1 MAPVGCSSHSL
12 AVICTFLFI
21 WKRTKGDLSYVENCL
36 TLVSI
41 SCNRYDSARLTGV
54 SLATSREDKN
64 RGFSNPL
71 GSVAMLMKNHTIL
84 IVDDVSK
91 RRLQLKSM
99 LLSREDLVFEAET
112 AEAAWVQMELNPA
125 TLIITETDLP
135 TRSGL
140 YLLQKV
146 KQRYPETEVILT
158 THNASS
164 FNLLQALRHGAF
176 DFIVRP
182 IDTSEILFNVVD
194 RAFAQIDLRLQNQVL
209 LAELEHRNQ
218 ELLQSLTMMTALS
231 EAIETINSAIE
242 VGDLLGRLLDTALDT
257 LHAKRGLLA
266 LIHANS
272 GSHFGIKVSRGISAD
287 FAQKHTEKLPEGLLF
302 DIAQSG
308 SPLVV
313 SDQLPTYM
321 TDRITKNEQPLVAE
335 PGLLSV
341 PLYLRDRSIGVMI
354 LFGHADNTPFT
365 DQNLQFLVQLTHH
378 AAIAL
383 EKSGIIHQ
391 LKRQV
396 KNDKG

>member
-1 MAPVGCSSHSL
+1 
-12 AVICTFLFI
+12 
-21 WKRTKGDLSYVENCL
+21 
-36 TLVSI
+36 
-41 SCNRYDSARLTGV
+41 
-54 SLATSREDKN
+54 
-64 RGFSNPL
+64 
-71 GSVAMLMKNHTIL
+71 MLMKNHTIL
-84 IVDDVSK
+84 IVDDITK
-91 RRLQLKSM
+91 RRRQLKTM
-99 LLSREDLVFEAET
+99 LLTRDDLVLEAET
-112 AEAAWVQMELNPA
+112 AEDAWEQMKLNPA

-164 FNLLQALRHGAF
+164 FNLLQALRHDAF

-194 RAFAQIDLRLQNQVL
+194 RAFAQIDLRVQNQAL
-209 LAELEHRNQ
+209 LAELEHRNK
-218 ELLQSLTMMTALS
+218 EMLQSLIMMTALS

-242 VGDLLGRLLDTALDT
+242 VSDLLGRLLDTALDT
-257 LHAKRGLLA
+257 LQAKRGLLA
-266 LIHANS
+266 LIRANS
-272 GSHFGIKVSRGISAD
+272 GSHFGIKMSRGISAD
-287 FAQKHTEKLPEGLLF
+287 FAQEHTEKLPEGLLL

-313 SDQLPTYM
+313 SDQLPAYM
-321 TDRITKNEQPLVAE
+321 TDRVTMDEQHLVAD

-341 PLYLRDRSIGVMI
+341 PLYLRDRSIGVMT
-354 LFGHADNTPFT
+354 LFGHADNAPFT
-365 DQNLQFLVQLTHH
+365 NQNLQFLVQLAHH

-391 LKRQV
+391 LKRQG
-396 KNDKG
+396 KHDKG